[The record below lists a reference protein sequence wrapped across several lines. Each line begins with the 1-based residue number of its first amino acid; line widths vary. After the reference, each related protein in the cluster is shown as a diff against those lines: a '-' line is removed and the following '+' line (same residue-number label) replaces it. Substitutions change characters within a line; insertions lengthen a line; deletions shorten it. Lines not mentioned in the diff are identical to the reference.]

1 MGGGTAGL
9 AVASRLSQER
19 PDFSILVVE
28 AGPAAPDDP
37 KINIPGNKVECICT
51 FGVVQSIDGFQ
62 GATLGGP
69 YDWNFT
75 TIPQSALN
83 NRKITQNR
91 GRVLGGTSA
100 LNLMVWDRGGSSE
113 YDTWQSLGNHGWNWS
128 TLYQAMLKV
137 ENFTHTGGTY
147 GEQGVAE
154 GGVIQTLINTCL
166 PGQIHYFIPTGENLG
181 LKNNLESLDGYPL
194 GVQWQPNNF
203 RRSDYKRSYSAFN
216 PGYPSIAGPGLQI
229 VLNTTVA
236 KIDLDGDKDNVS
248 ASGVTLVDGTVIKAS
263 KEVILSA
270 GVFLSPALLE
280 RSGIGNSTILDD
292 AGISTIIELPGVGEN
307 LQDHFRIQ
315 TSYQLR
321 QNYTSLDALRYNVTY
336 AAEQLALYNAGQC
349 SRYDYSS
356 AAYIFATWNQIT
368 DNQTTA
374 NLNSLAQHAVANPLT
389 DQPIESIRSRIL
401 LDRLQN
407 STTDVPQI
415 ETIFSDTYNGVKGYP
430 AANSTLYGE
439 DFFALISA
447 IQHPFSLGSVH
458 INTSSPTSAP
468 VINPKYL
475 SQEYDVQALIT
486 AVKYNR
492 KLASTQPLS
501 QAWITE
507 YEPGFDVIPAGPDS
521 YDTDTYDN
529 LWRQYVLN
537 NMLTIYHPVGSCPM
551 LPQDIG
557 GVVNPELLVYGTSN
571 LRVVDASVI
580 PLIISAHPQTVVYAI
595 AERAAQFIAERWKA

>member
-1 MGGGTAGL
+1 MVGGGTAGL

-19 PDFSILVVE
+19 PNFSILVIE

-37 KINIPGNKVECICT
+37 KINLPGNK
-51 FGVVQSIDGFQ
+51 
-62 GATLGGP
+62 GATIGGP
-69 YDWNFT
+69 YDYNFT
-75 TIPQSALN
+75 SVPQSALN
-83 NRKITQNR
+83 GRQIKQNR
-91 GRVLGGTSA
+91 GKVLGGTSA
-100 LNLMVWDRGGSSE
+100 LNLMVWDRGGRSE
-113 YDTWQSLGNHGWNWS
+113 YDTWETLGNPGWNWS
-128 TLYQAMLKV
+128 TSYPAMLKV
-137 ENFTHTGGTY
+137 ENYTYTNGTY

-154 GGVIQTLINTCL
+154 GGVIQTLINDCL

-216 PGYPSIAGPGLQI
+216 PGYPSIAGPGLEI

-236 KIDLDGDKDNVS
+236 KINLDNGSGNVS
-248 ASGVTLVDGTVIKAS
+248 VTGVTLFDGTVIKAS

-280 RSGIGNSTILDD
+280 RSGIGNSSILDEG
-292 AGISTIIELPGVGEN
+292 GIPTIVDLPGVGEN

-315 TSYQLR
+315 SSYQLR
-321 QNYTSLDALRYNVTY
+321 QGYTSLDELRYNASYVT
-336 AAEQLALYNAGQC
+336 EQLALFNAAQC

-356 AAYIFATWNQIT
+356 AAYIFATWDQIT
-368 DNQTTA
+368 DNATTT
-374 NLNSLAQHAVANPLT
+374 NLTSLAQQAAANPLT
-389 DQPIESIRSRIL
+389 DQPIERIRSKIL

-407 STTDVPQI
+407 STTDVPQL

-430 AANSTLYGE
+430 LANSTLYGQ

-458 INTSSPTSAP
+458 INATSPSSAP
-468 VINPKYL
+468 VIDPRYL
-475 SQEYDVQALIT
+475 TQEYDVQALVT
-486 AVKYNR
+486 AAKYNR
-492 KLASTQPLS
+492 KLASTYPLS
-501 QAWITE
+501 QTWVTE

-521 YDTDTYDN
+521 YDNDTYDS
-529 LWRQYVLN
+529 LWRQYVLD

-557 GVVNPELLVYGTSN
+557 GVVDPELVVYGTAN
-571 LRVVDASVI
+571 LRVVDASII

-595 AERAAQFIAERWKA
+595 AERAAGFIAERWKDW